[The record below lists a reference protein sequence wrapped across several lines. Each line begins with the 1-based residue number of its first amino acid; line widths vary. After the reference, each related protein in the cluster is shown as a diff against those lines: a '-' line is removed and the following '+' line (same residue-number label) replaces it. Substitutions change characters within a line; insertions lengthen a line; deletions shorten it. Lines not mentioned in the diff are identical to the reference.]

1 MKQNPDPVV
10 LLSTYTSQP
19 EAYAVKGMLEANG
32 IVCTVSDELMSTIYG
47 GIGAFPARLYVLR
60 SQLAL
65 AQQLLAEH
73 NDV

>member
-1 MKQNPDPVV
+1 
-10 LLSTYTSQP
+10 
-19 EAYAVKGMLEANG
+19 MLEANG